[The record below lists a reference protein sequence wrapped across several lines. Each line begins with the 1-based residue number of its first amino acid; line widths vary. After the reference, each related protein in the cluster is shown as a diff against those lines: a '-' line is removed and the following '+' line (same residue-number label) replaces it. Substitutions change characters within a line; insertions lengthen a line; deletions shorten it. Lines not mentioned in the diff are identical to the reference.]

1 MNWPWADSALLR
13 EQIQAANRRTMAAES
28 AFLQLRQDVH
38 EYLKERVVKLEAQL
52 ESERAENRKSE
63 RHFASMWLRHNKSL
77 PLPKT
82 TDEKEEAKAEAE
94 EVKNQPPT
102 LTDVQLAMRDANR
115 RDAARVGISEEDAD
129 RDFQKYLNQMNT
141 E

>member
-38 EYLKERVVKLEAQL
+38 EYLKERVIKLEAQL

-63 RHFASMWLRHNKSL
+63 RHLVSMWLRHNKSL

-82 TDEKEEAKAEAE
+82 VDEKEEAKVEAE
-94 EVKNQPPT
+94 DKKDQPPQ

-115 RDAARVGISEEDAD
+115 LEAARVGISQEEAD
-129 RDFQKYLNQMNT
+129 RDFEKYLAQQTT